1 MYLDNIKSIVYT
13 CTIIRLSIIV
23 MYCILFS
30 FSSCRAFHLPY
41 YIGMVVPVLII
52 YIFNWTIFFII
63 IVSLLHKS
71 CKSDVKK
78 KQEKVSFICEQVVIV
93 IALSIVFGLGWGIGL
108 FATQDIHNNKIVR
121 DSLAALF
128 VIVTA
133 FHGLF
138 ILIMRCLRS
147 KDVRNVWKQWFY
159 GAIGKECS
167 EFTLS
172 YISTSHTT
180 RTGETVTLEKSQQD
194 TEEQISHEDEPK
206 IIESSFMQ
214 ITIIDSNEENKTER
228 NVLTEEP
235 NMVESS
241 RAEGEKDGEK

>member
-1 MYLDNIKSIVYT
+1 
-13 CTIIRLSIIV
+13 
-23 MYCILFS
+23 MYCIPFS
-30 FSSCRAFHLPY
+30 FSSCRAFNLPY

-78 KQEKVSFICEQVVIV
+78 KVSFICQQLVIV
-93 IALSIVFGLGWGIGL
+93 IALSIIFGLGWGIGL

-138 ILIMRCLRS
+138 IFIMRCLRS
-147 KDVRNVWKQWFY
+147 KDVRNVWKQCFY

-167 EFTLS
+167 EFTVS
-172 YISTSHTT
+172 YGSTSHTT
-180 RTGETVTLEKSQQD
+180 RTGETLTLEKSQQD
-194 TEEQISHEDEPK
+194 TEEQISHEDTPK

-214 ITIIDSNEENKTER
+214 ITVIENNEENKMER
-228 NVLTEEP
+228 NVLTEEA